1 MNAVPSS
8 VRSWLF
14 SPASHARRLEKTR
27 AVSTDAVIVDLE
39 DAVAASEKVGA
50 RSAAAAYVREA
61 RGERKAYIRIND
73 LSTIWAF
80 GDLESAC
87 VAGLDGIVIP
97 KVESARDLFIADYL
111 IANYERERGLAP
123 GSIDLMP
130 ILETAAG
137 AENASEIARAA
148 PRVRRLA
155 FGGGDFTNDTGT
167 AWTLDNPLTAHVRA
181 QIAIASRAAGLD
193 PPIDTVWPAL
203 DDEAGL
209 QAECMTARAMGYQGK
224 MAIHPNQLTAIN
236 AAFSP
241 SATEVASA
249 ERIVAAFD
257 AAERAGSSALVLEGR
272 FIDYPVVHRAR
283 SVLASAARRREIA
296 PG

>member
-39 DAVAASEKVGA
+39 DAVAASEKIGA

-80 GDLESAC
+80 GDLDSAC

>member
-1 MNAVPSS
+1 VNGVPLSL
-8 VRSWLF
+8 RSWLF
-14 SPASHARRLEKTR
+14 SPASHARRLQKTR
-27 AVSTDAVIVDLE
+27 EVAADAVIVDLE
-39 DAVAASEKVGA
+39 DAVAASEKIGS
-50 RSAAAAYVREA
+50 RFAAASYLREA

-97 KVESARDLFIADYL
+97 KVESARDLFIVDYI
-111 IANYERERGLAP
+111 IANYERERDLAP

-130 ILETAAG
+130 IVETAAG
-137 AENASEIARAA
+137 AENAREIARATS
-148 PRVRRLA
+148 RVRRFA

-181 QIAIASRAAGLD
+181 HLAIISRAAGLE

-203 DDEAGL
+203 DDEGGL
-209 QAECMTARAMGYQGK
+209 RAECTTARAMGYQGK
-224 MAIHPNQLTAIN
+224 MAIHPSQLGIVN

-257 AAERAGSSALVLEGR
+257 AAERAGSSALVLDGR

-283 SVLASAARRREIA
+283 AVLAGAARRSESA

>member
-1 MNAVPSS
+1 VNAVPLS

-39 DAVAASEKVGA
+39 DAVAASEKIGA

-111 IANYERERGLAP
+111 IASYERERGLAP

-137 AENASEIARAA
+137 AENASEIARAV

-203 DDEAGL
+203 DDEGGL
-209 QAECMTARAMGYQGK
+209 QAECTTARAMGYQGK
-224 MAIHPNQLTAIN
+224 MAIHPNQVNAIN